1 MIPKNKYRITFKPEL
16 LDHQDLMVY
25 HSNMLVQAPSSGIQT
40 IYVPCVP
47 GEELAGKWSSED
59 ISISSSD
66 LMAVL
71 KDERSGNTYKIEFFS
86 DQTWIVHRIPQGK
99 YTVVA
104 HNRNGDLLKI
114 SSKHMDIPIKGTE
127 RELTL
132 HFETT

>member
-1 MIPKNKYRITFKPEL
+1 
-16 LDHQDLMVY
+16 MVY